1 MFLLVE
7 KCELKK
13 KSVLCFN
20 NYDRVTMKKSGVC
33 RQSVGDK
40 NNTE

>member
-1 MFLLVE
+1 MLFR
-7 KCELKK
+7 
-13 KSVLCFN
+13 N
-20 NYDRVTMKKSGVC
+20 NYDRVTMKKSSSGVC